1 MKLCFVHIPKTGGTS
16 LKNYLDQFF
25 DKKEICPYDQITQLH
40 NMTSD
45 ELRKY
50 NFIRGHIHG
59 YHARK
64 MLQNDYY
71 YITVIR
77 HPVERVISNYFFHRN
92 EDDSVLNDESQ
103 MPSRREYIR
112 LAKELS
118 LKEFIT
124 SDNEL
129 ITQKVNNGLI
139 HWLFGDNLV
148 KRYSGTDLVLLAYQ
162 KMLQQYA
169 CVGLLEDLDN
179 FKYQLDTTL
188 GLSSERDIGQK
199 NVGKKDDGIDRAE
212 IESILLEKNMEEM
225 MLYNM
230 IQNHLKTFGKWKILV
245 KPKKELII

>member
-25 DKKEICPYDQITQLH
+25 NKKEICPYDQIDDLH
-40 NMTSD
+40 KMSSE
-45 ELRKY
+45 ELSQY

-59 YHARK
+59 YQAQK
-64 MLQNDYY
+64 LLKNNYN

-92 EDDSVLNDESQ
+92 EDDSVLTDETQ
-103 MPSRREYIR
+103 MPSRKEYIR

-129 ITQKVNNGLI
+129 IQQKVSNGLI
-139 HWLFGDNLV
+139 HWLFGSNIIN
-148 KRYSGTDLVLLAYQ
+148 RFSGTDLVLLAYQ
-162 KMLQQYA
+162 RMLQQYA
-169 CVGLLEDLDN
+169 CVGLLEDLEN
-179 FKYQLDTTL
+179 FKFQLDATL
-188 GLSSERDIGQK
+188 GLSGEKDIGKK
-199 NVGKKDDGIDRAE
+199 NIGKKDDGIDRAE
-212 IESILLEKNMEEM
+212 IEKILLEKNMEEM

-230 IQNHLKTFGKWKILV
+230 IKKHIDTFGKWKIL
-245 KPKKELII
+245 PKFQKIEV